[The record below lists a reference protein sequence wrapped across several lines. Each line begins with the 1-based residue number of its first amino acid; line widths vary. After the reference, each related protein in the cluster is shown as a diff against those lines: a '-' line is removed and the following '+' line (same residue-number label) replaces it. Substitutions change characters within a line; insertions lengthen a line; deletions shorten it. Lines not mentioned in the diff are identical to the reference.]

1 MEARAGRRGGRGGEA
16 LTPRQRDI
24 LAALEEGVAR
34 TGYAP
39 SVRELC
45 DALGLRSTATVH
57 QHLHQLER
65 RGYIRRPA
73 HRARAIEFLVAERD
87 PATVLGAV
95 ARVRVLGRVPAGSP
109 LLATEELEESLAVPD
124 QSLAE
129 RAFALRVRGD
139 SMVGAGILDGD
150 YVVVRGGEDAPNNS
164 VVVAL
169 LGEEAT
175 VKRLR
180 LRADG
185 PWLEAENPAY
195 PPIPARE
202 ARVLGRVMGIYR
214 SL

>member
-1 MEARAGRRGGRGGEA
+1 M
-16 LTPRQRDI
+16 
-24 LAALEEGVAR
+24 AR

-73 HRARAIEFLVAERD
+73 HRARAIEFLVPRRD
-87 PATVLGAV
+87 PAPVLGGV
-95 ARVRVLGRVPAGSP
+95 AHVRVLGRVPAGSP
-109 LLATEELEESLAVPD
+109 RLATEELEGSLAIPD
-124 QSLAE
+124 QSMSG

-139 SMVGAGILDGD
+139 SMVGAGIQDGD
-150 YVVVRGGEDAPNNS
+150 YVVVMGGDDAPNGS

-195 PPIPARE
+195 PPIAARE
-202 ARVLGRVMGIYR
+202 ARVLGQVIGIYR
-214 SL
+214 SV